1 MGKEISCGFH
11 CIKAKNIGVTIGQ
24 DEILN
29 LVIAPTTGC
38 NFACPYC
45 FEGEKED
52 KKMTLEVIK
61 DLIVFINSFQ
71 KSKKLQITWYGGEPL
86 TAFDIMTEINSRIK
100 KECKVPITSQ
110 SLITNGYLIDD
121 KLITFMKSNQFK
133 DMQITFDGAEES
145 HNKTRCLKGNKQPTF
160 DRIMSK
166 MDMVIAEM
174 PLDFSLSVRINV
186 NKDNE
191 MDFITMYKLLKA
203 KYPLKKNLHV
213 YPGFIREPNKDNS
226 MMCYKSLFGKKR
238 YEFYKRIK
246 EYGLIVDFYPKRVP
260 KGCMTCQNESLVI
273 GPMGEIYK
281 CWNDF
286 NHSDKIVG
294 YIKDKRITNPSLIS
308 QYTYETTIF
317 SDPKCKEC
325 KIFPICDGGCIWY
338 RYQNVIEGKNYN
350 LCTFLSDNSILE
362 ECLLAEVVGKDKKAV
377 KAR

>member
-1 MGKEISCGFH
+1 
-11 CIKAKNIGVTIGQ
+11 
-24 DEILN
+24 
-29 LVIAPTTGC
+29 
-38 NFACPYC
+38 
-45 FEGEKED
+45 
-52 KKMTLEVIK
+52 
-61 DLIVFINSFQ
+61 
-71 KSKKLQITWYGGEPL
+71 
-86 TAFDIMTEINSRIK
+86 
-100 KECKVPITSQ
+100 
-110 SLITNGYLIDD
+110 
-121 KLITFMKSNQFK
+121 
-133 DMQITFDGAEES
+133 
-145 HNKTRCLKGNKQPTF
+145 
-160 DRIMSK
+160 
-166 MDMVIAEM
+166 
-174 PLDFSLSVRINV
+174 
-186 NKDNE
+186 
-191 MDFITMYKLLKA
+191 
-203 KYPLKKNLHV
+203 
-213 YPGFIREPNKDNS
+213 
-226 MMCYKSLFGKKR
+226 MCYKSLFGKKR

-325 KIFPICDGGCIWY
+325 KIFPICDGGCSWY